1 MTLTA
6 FIAPYFVIFLM
17 NAIANVEK
25 KDELE
30 RERLV
35 RENAMDEMT
44 RLAIEKIDYA
54 GRINAGQKY
63 EVRCRYVGSAGSADE
78 IYNYGFEWVDMSITT
93 DRISWTDSIGR
104 VYVVNMAD
112 CNVMIDN
119 GLFLEVSTP
128 RNSIVYKFRE
138 KELREYM
145 EAICENE
152 SIAKDRRSHEL
163 DSIRQIAVEGTT
175 PGIKTSDGR
184 LCFVA
189 AKLLYCP
196 EISGYSYMVDDSIN
210 TTVESFVCQFPRTFE
225 FIIEGEKHVLDIN
238 DFEATV
244 SYPYGV
250 ILIIR
255 PNDMDVGFGFKG
267 DPDDVLAFASAIE
280 NLQYSDR

>member
-44 RLAIEKIDYA
+44 RLAIENIDYA

-78 IYNYGFEWVDMSITT
+78 IYNHGFEWVDMSITT

-112 CNVMIDN
+112 WKSIKILRTM
-119 GLFLEVSTP
+119 ST
-128 RNSIVYKFRE
+128 
-138 KELREYM
+138 
-145 EAICENE
+145 
-152 SIAKDRRSHEL
+152 
-163 DSIRQIAVEGTT
+163 
-175 PGIKTSDGR
+175 
-184 LCFVA
+184 
-189 AKLLYCP
+189 
-196 EISGYSYMVDDSIN
+196 
-210 TTVESFVCQFPRTFE
+210 
-225 FIIEGEKHVLDIN
+225 
-238 DFEATV
+238 
-244 SYPYGV
+244 
-250 ILIIR
+250 
-255 PNDMDVGFGFKG
+255 
-267 DPDDVLAFASAIE
+267 
-280 NLQYSDR
+280 